1 MGEARQPEF
10 ASLGIEVDERDWAVV
25 YEGTREALIAS
36 GLAKAGQFPGEPGCG
51 KTSTVFPGEG
61 DRRKIK
67 VSIARVRAG
76 KAIAFQVA
84 VYRTKAE
91 YEAHWEKWNAESEA
105 RRREYQA
112 ECDARLAA
120 SRRDLTQKALAEV
133 GPRGIADA
141 ALKGALVG
149 IMRAFNLTGDP
160 DMPYTFDDETIG
172 RAKYLGQR
180 LLQLFEEGT
189 LTPQLGA
196 VAQGDADYQR
206 FMGTVLNLGGTARE

>member
-1 MGEARQPEF
+1 MAKQESSTAP
-10 ASLGIEVDERDWAVV
+10 AALGIEVDERHWAVV
-25 YEGTREALIAS
+25 HEGTREALIAS

-51 KTSTVFPGEG
+51 KTSTVFPGDGE
-61 DRRKIK
+61 RRKIK
-67 VSIARVRAG
+67 VSIARVSAG

-91 YEAHWEKWNAESEA
+91 SQAYSEKWQAEVKA
-105 RRREYQA
+105 RQRAYQA

-120 SRRDLTQKALAEV
+120 SRRGLMQKALTEV

-149 IMRAFNLTGDP
+149 VIRAFNLAGDP
-160 DMPYTFDDETIG
+160 ETPYTFDKDTVEEAMILC
-172 RAKYLGQR
+172 RR
-180 LLQLFEEGT
+180 LMGLFREGA

-206 FMGTVLNLGGTARE
+206 FMGRVLKS